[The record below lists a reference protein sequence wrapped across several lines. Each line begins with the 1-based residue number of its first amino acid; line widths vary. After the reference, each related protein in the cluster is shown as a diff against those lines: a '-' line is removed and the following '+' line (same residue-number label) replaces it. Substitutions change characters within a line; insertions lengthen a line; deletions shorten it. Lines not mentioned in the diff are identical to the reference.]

1 MQFQVTPYFSKINH
15 LAQFLQQLGTASTT
29 IYVFSIN
36 FLYLPFHLIEKGKI
50 LSFL

>member
-29 IYVFSIN
+29 IYVFSN
-36 FLYLPFHLIEKGKI
+36 QLPLPAF
-50 LSFL
+50 SFD